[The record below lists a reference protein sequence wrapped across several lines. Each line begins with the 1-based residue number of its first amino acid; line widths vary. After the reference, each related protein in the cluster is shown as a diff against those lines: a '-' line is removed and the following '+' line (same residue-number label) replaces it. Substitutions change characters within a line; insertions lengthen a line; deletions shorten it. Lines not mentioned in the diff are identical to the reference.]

1 MEVNQD
7 NCFKFIAPFTMI
19 VSGATMSGKT
29 ELVKIIILNAEKI
42 IKPKPV
48 NIVISYSVDQTEYK
62 ELQNYGV
69 KLVHGLEFEIEDF
82 LPHTP
87 SLLIIDDQM
96 DDAITNEKI
105 NELFTKGVHH
115 RNVSVIILQ
124 QNVFPQGKY
133 GRTIRL
139 NAQYLILMRS
149 PMFLSQVMSL
159 GRQLFPGKSKFL
171 LDAYK
176 KATAEPYSYLVVNLH
191 PLCDD
196 QLRITEGLFSESEK
210 IIYLPK

>member
-29 ELVKIIILNAEKI
+29 ELVKKIILNAEKI

-159 GRQLFPGKSKFL
+159 GRQLFPGKPKFL

>member
-29 ELVKIIILNAEKI
+29 ELVKKIILNAEKI

-62 ELQNYGV
+62 EVQNYGV
-69 KLVHGLEFEIEDF
+69 KLLHGLEFEIEDF

-115 RNVSVIILQ
+115 RNVSVIILR

-149 PMFLSQVMSL
+149 PMFL
-159 GRQLFPGKSKFL
+159 
-171 LDAYK
+171 
-176 KATAEPYSYLVVNLH
+176 
-191 PLCDD
+191 
-196 QLRITEGLFSESEK
+196 
-210 IIYLPK
+210 